1 MAARTACRERIR
13 LMRKMY
19 FAMIPKGNALGQLLT
34 VAAVGVGGW
43 YAYKYL
49 TGEKE
54 LTGFTTK
61 VKDVFFDKDAQEEED
76 LVTRIRR
83 ATKKGVDK
91 LIK

>member
-1 MAARTACRERIR
+1 
-13 LMRKMY
+13 MRKMY
-19 FAMIPKGNALGQLLT
+19 FAMIPKGNFLGQALT
-34 VAAVGVGGW
+34 VAAVGIGGW
-43 YAYKYL
+43 YAYKYF

-54 LTGFTTK
+54 MTEFTTK

-76 LVTRIRR
+76 LVTRIRK